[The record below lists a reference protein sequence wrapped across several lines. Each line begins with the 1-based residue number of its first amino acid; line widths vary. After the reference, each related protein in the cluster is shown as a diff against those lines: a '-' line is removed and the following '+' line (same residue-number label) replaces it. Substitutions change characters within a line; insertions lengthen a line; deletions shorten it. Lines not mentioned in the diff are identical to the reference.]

1 MKDSKSLISIIEN
14 YLASDEVK
22 LPVFH
27 SIAMRIQN
35 EISKEEPNIDSIE
48 KLIISDQAL
57 TSSVLKASNSSF
69 FKGFSEISTI
79 RKAIIRLGINEVAN
93 IVTMITH
100 KNNFHSKDPFLR
112 KIMRKLWQHSVGCA
126 ISASWIAKNA
136 SQFEIASE
144 AFFSALL
151 HDVGKLLILRV
162 IDEVKISGK
171 LNTLISDEILIGAMD
186 NLHANFGHMLM
197 IKWNLPPKY
206 ALIAKDH
213 HLEDLESSD
222 PLMTIVRLS
231 NNVCN
236 KLGFGTSPNP
246 SIILAATPEA
256 ELMNLSEIDI
266 ARLEIKLE
274 DSKLLH

>member
-1 MKDSKSLISIIEN
+1 MEDSKSLVSIIEN

-35 EISKEEPNIDSIE
+35 EISREEPNIDSIE

-69 FKGFSEISTI
+69 FKGFSEIATI

-100 KNNFHSKDPFLR
+100 KSNFHSKDPFFR

-144 AFFSALL
+144 AFFAALL

-162 IDEVKISGK
+162 IDEIRISGK
-171 LNTLISDEILIGAMD
+171 LNTLISDEILIGALD
-186 NLHANFGHMLM
+186 NLHANSGHMLM
-197 IKWNLPPKY
+197 MNWNFPAKY

-213 HLEDLESSD
+213 HLEDVNSND
-222 PLMTIVRLS
+222 ALMTIVRLS

-236 KLGFGTSPNP
+236 KLGFGTSYNP
-246 SIILAATPEA
+246 SIILAATAEA

-274 DSKLLH
+274 DSNLLH